1 MSEKTYNISKCSE
14 RKSASDFERL
24 RPVCKFLESSNSKRK
39 KSYAQFFLILFK
51 SGQTMVKLLIQEVLV
66 LLNNYSRIL
75 VLLNNYFSF
84 FEFWSTMVKLLIQEI
99 LVLLNNY
106 FSFFEFWSNLVK
118 LWSNYGQTTYSRNIS
133 VTA

>member
-1 MSEKTYNISKCSE
+1 MSEKTYNISKCSAQ
-14 RKSASDFERL
+14 KSAYDGDSL

-39 KSYAQFFLILFK
+39 KSYAQISVFEILLK
-51 SGQTMVKLLIQEVLV
+51 SGQTMVKLLIQDVLV

-75 VLLNNYFSF
+75 VL
-84 FEFWSTMVKLLIQEI
+84 Q
-99 LVLLNNY
+99 NNY

-133 VTA
+133 VTK